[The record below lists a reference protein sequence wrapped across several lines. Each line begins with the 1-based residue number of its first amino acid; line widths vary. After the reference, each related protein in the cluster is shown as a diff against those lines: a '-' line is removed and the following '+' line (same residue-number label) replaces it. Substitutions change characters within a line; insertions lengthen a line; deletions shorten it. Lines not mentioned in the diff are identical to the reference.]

1 MGGSIC
7 QNIKKVIYVDPKAY
21 IDLPLSGKYD
31 IARLVGELNRQIT
44 AKDTE
49 PTILFGPG
57 RWGTTTPSLGVPV
70 SFYEINKIAVLAEIA
85 YEGGNLMPE
94 LSFGTH
100 FFQDLVEGDIFY
112 VALFPEKSGTVFN
125 RAKLNEM
132 PNRLTEVLP
141 GSSKYANVVR
151 LYELRDRKLRIVS
164 DVTSRKV
171 ICLFV

>member
-1 MGGSIC
+1 M
-7 QNIKKVIYVDPKAY
+7 KV
-21 IDLPLSGKYD
+21 
-31 IARLVGELNRQIT
+31 
-44 AKDTE
+44 
-49 PTILFGPG
+49 
-57 RWGTTTPSLGVPV
+57 
-70 SFYEINKIAVLAEIA
+70 
-85 YEGGNLMPE
+85 
-94 LSFGTH
+94 
-100 FFQDLVEGDIFY
+100 FY

-151 LYELRDRKLRIVS
+151 LYELRDRKLRIAS